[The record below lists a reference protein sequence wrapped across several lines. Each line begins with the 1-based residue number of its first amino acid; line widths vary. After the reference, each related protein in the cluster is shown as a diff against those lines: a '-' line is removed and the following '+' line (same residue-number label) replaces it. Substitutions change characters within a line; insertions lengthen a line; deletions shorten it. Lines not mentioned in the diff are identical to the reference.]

1 VSTSVRVNTSA
12 YATTH
17 VATNMLRSLRQ
28 IIRGSGLSTERMRRQ
43 WEVLERG
50 VATWLASGHLQALTL
65 EVFDPGKP
73 ADADLVG
80 RFDFTLDYDYY
91 SDGDGELWL
100 DSDAVAFTIR
110 KNGSYA
116 PGCDYR
122 FVATTAPGRPHVTGW
137 SDTTLRST
145 AGFTRHAVGTTVGG
159 GSLGAGLAYYARS
172 RS

>member
-1 VSTSVRVNTSA
+1 MTTSVRVNTSV

-28 IIRGSGLSTERMRRQ
+28 LIRGSGLSRERMHRQ
-43 WEVLERG
+43 WEVIERG

-73 ADADLVG
+73 AGADLVG
-80 RFDFTLDYDYY
+80 RFDFTIDYGYY

-100 DSDAVAFTIR
+100 DADAVAFAIR

-122 FVATTAPGRPHVTGW
+122 FVATTAPGRPSVAGW